1 MSTSI
6 STSKQRSAD
15 IKLLAIITTGVLLLG
30 FFIAGTILF
39 LSRGTPGPCGEVNAG
54 SLTDLVPR
62 ATTSPSFVAF
72 GGNCQ
77 YWLALRDSRLVA
89 IKPTIASRHCTVD
102 WKPQTNQF
110 SCGGKKVT
118 FAQLQYYPTSL
129 GTGAFKGSWI
139 IDFGDE
145 TTTTTTTT

>member
-1 MSTSI
+1 MSSI
-6 STSKQRSAD
+6 STSKQRSSD
-15 IKLLAIITTGVLLLG
+15 IKLLAIITTGVLLVG

-39 LSRGTPGPCGEVNAG
+39 LSRGTPGPCGQVNAG

-77 YWLALRDSRLVA
+77 YWLALRDSKLVA
-89 IKPTIASRHCTVD
+89 IKPAIAARNCTVD
-102 WKPQTNQF
+102 WKPSTNQF

-118 FAQLQYYPTSL
+118 FAQLDYYPTSV
-129 GTGAFKGSWI
+129 GTGEFKGTWF
-139 IDFGDE
+139 IDFGGV
-145 TTTTTTTT
+145 TTTTT

>member
-6 STSKQRSAD
+6 STSKQRSSD
-15 IKLLAIITTGVLLLG
+15 LKLLAVITTGVLLLG

-39 LSRGTPGPCGEVNAG
+39 LSRGTPGPCGKVNAG

-77 YWLALRDSRLVA
+77 YWLALRDGRLVA
-89 IKPTIASRHCTVD
+89 IRTTIPAMHCTVD

-110 SCGGKKVT
+110 SCGGHKVS

-129 GTGAFKGSWI
+129 GTGVFKGSWI

-145 TTTTTTTT
+145 PTATT

>member
-1 MSTSI
+1 MTTSMSTSK
-6 STSKQRSAD
+6 TRRAD
-15 IKLLAIITTGVLLLG
+15 IKLLAIITTGVLILG

-39 LSRGTPGPCGEVNAG
+39 LSRGTPGPCGQVNAG
-54 SLTDLVPR
+54 SLSDLVPR

-89 IKPTIASRHCTVD
+89 IKPTIPSRHCTVD
-102 WKPQTNQF
+102 WKPQTNEF
-110 SCGGKKVT
+110 SCGGHKVT

-145 TTTTTTTT
+145 ATATT

>member
-1 MSTSI
+1 MSSI
-6 STSKQRSAD
+6 STSKQRSSD

-30 FFIAGTILF
+30 FSIAGTILF
-39 LSRGTPGPCGEVNAG
+39 LSRGTPGPCGQVNAG

-89 IKPTIASRHCTVD
+89 IKPTISSRHCTVD
-102 WKPQTNQF
+102 WKPSNDEF

-145 TTTTTTTT
+145 TTTTT

>member
-1 MSTSI
+1 MSSI
-6 STSKQRSAD
+6 STSKQRSSD

-39 LSRGTPGPCGEVNAG
+39 LSRGTSGPCGQVNAG

-89 IKPTIASRHCTVD
+89 IKPTISSRHCTVD
-102 WKPQTNQF
+102 WKPSNDEF

-145 TTTTTTTT
+145 TTTTT